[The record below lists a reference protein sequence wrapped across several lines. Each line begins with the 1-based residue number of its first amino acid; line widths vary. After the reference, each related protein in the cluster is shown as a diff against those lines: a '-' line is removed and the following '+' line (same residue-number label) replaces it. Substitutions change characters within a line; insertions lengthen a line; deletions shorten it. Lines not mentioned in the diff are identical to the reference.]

1 MIFVVLFTPAIKEQN
16 MSEQN
21 YAGQLVET
29 TYPITG
35 PDSVKPVML
44 WHYEAP
50 DRHCLPELFK
60 HDRAVALVN
69 NELIYVH
76 HDGTWSFNLEQ
87 TNLYHAL
94 FKKPGVSRSTEPT
107 NPVAGIEHSS
117 KPRSEWTMGNWIAHV
132 GGDIRSDHFVVFGSV
147 MAVDMMVRQIIR
159 NVLGLKKEG
168 VNISLSGGTEKQ
180 RLMLA
185 TAITGAL
192 EPITVNPGYN
202 LKKFVDSQAE
212 NMLSFEQTVVI
223 MDAIEASGGVNLE
236 VVADKAGE

>member
-1 MIFVVLFTPAIKEQN
+1 
-16 MSEQN
+16 MSEQK

-35 PDSVKPVML
+35 PESVKPVML

-50 DRHCLPELFK
+50 DRHCLPELFE

-69 NELIYVH
+69 NELIYSH
-76 HDGTWSFNLEQ
+76 HDGMWSFDLEQ

-94 FKKPGVSRSTEPT
+94 YKKSHINRTTKPT
-107 NPVAGIEHSS
+107 DPVAGIERSAN
-117 KPRSEWTMGNWIAHV
+117 PRNKWTMGNWIAHV

-147 MAVDMMVRQIIR
+147 MAVDSMVRQIIR
-159 NVLGLKKEG
+159 NVLGMKKQG
-168 VNISLSGGTEKQ
+168 VNIALSGGTEAQ

-192 EPITVNPGYN
+192 EPITINPGHN
-202 LKKFVDSQAE
+202 LKKYIEGQAD
-212 NMLSFEQTVVI
+212 NTLSFEQTVVI
-223 MDAIEASGGVNLE
+223 MDAVEASGGINLE
-236 VVADKAGE
+236 VVADKADE

>member
-1 MIFVVLFTPAIKEQN
+1 

-21 YAGQLVET
+21 YAGQLVRAIGNNAVE
-29 TYPITG
+29 PLL
-35 PDSVKPVML
+35 S

-50 DRHCLPELFK
+50 DRHCLPEK
-60 HDRAVALVN
+60 PEYENAVALVD
-69 NELIYVH
+69 NELIYEYV
-76 HDGTWSFNLEQ
+76 DGKWQFNLIY
-87 TNLYHAL
+87 TNGYSKT
-94 FKKPGVSRSTEPT
+94 FNEPGVTRTSEPT
-107 NPVAGIEHSS
+107 VAVSGLDFSS
-117 KPRSEWTMGNWIAHV
+117 KPRNEWTMGNWIAHV
-132 GGDIRSDHFVVFGSV
+132 GGSIRSDHFVVFGSV

-192 EPITVNPGYN
+192 EPLTVNPGYN
-202 LKKFVDSQAE
+202 LKKFVDNQAE

-223 MDAIEASGGVNLE
+223 MDAIENSGGVNLE
-236 VVADKAGE
+236 VTADKADE

>member
-1 MIFVVLFTPAIKEQN
+1 

-21 YAGQLVET
+21 YAGQLVRAIGNNAVE
-29 TYPITG
+29 PLL
-35 PDSVKPVML
+35 S

-50 DRHCLPELFK
+50 DRHCLPEK
-60 HDRAVALVN
+60 PEYENAVALVD
-69 NELIYVH
+69 NELIYEYV
-76 HDGTWSFNLEQ
+76 DDKWQFNLIY
-87 TNLYHAL
+87 TNGYSKT
-94 FKKPGVSRSTEPT
+94 FNEPGVTRTSEPT
-107 NPVAGIEHSS
+107 VAVSGLDFSS
-117 KPRSEWTMGNWIAHV
+117 KPRNEWTMGNWIAHV
-132 GGDIRSDHFVVFGSV
+132 GGSIRSDHFVVFGSV

-159 NVLGLKKEG
+159 NVLGMKKEG

-202 LKKFVDSQAE
+202 LKKFVDGQAE